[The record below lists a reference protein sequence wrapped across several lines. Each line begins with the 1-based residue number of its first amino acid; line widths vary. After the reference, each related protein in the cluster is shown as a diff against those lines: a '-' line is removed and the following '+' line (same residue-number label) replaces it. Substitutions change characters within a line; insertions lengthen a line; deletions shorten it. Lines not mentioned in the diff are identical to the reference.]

1 MSLIVFYCFE
11 ENDSIQRRTTHH
23 SEVFQETARQ
33 DRACKENNGRC
44 KCECVGFSFSLF
56 SFFLLLLGRTVRRV
70 GRKTQKREKMFALKD
85 SLMNI

>member
-33 DRACKENNGRC
+33 DRACKENMGGVNVSVWVLVSVC
-44 KCECVGFSFSLF
+44 FLF
-56 SFFLLLLGRTVRRV
+56 SFFLLGRTVRRV
-70 GRKTQKREKMFALKD
+70 GRKTQKRDKMFALKD